1 MARATDTRFKKRADP
16 RLLVWAW
23 GALEADFLR
32 YYRLDLNKEA
42 FTNRISLRRFAV
54 LVAGLP
60 EGSAYVRFLRNKSNR
75 SMVEINSVDTALFE
89 RGRTS

>member
-1 MARATDTRFKKRADP
+1 MAGAGNAGSKKRADP

-32 YYRLDLNKEA
+32 YYQLDLNTEA
-42 FTNRISLRRFAV
+42 FTNKISLRKFAV

-60 EGSAYVRFLRNKSNR
+60 GDSAYVRFLRNKSNR
-75 SMVEINSVDTALFE
+75 DMVEIHNIDLMD
-89 RGRTS
+89 RGRPS